1 MNRIKILPKHLA
13 DKIAAG
19 EVVERPA
26 SVVKELLE
34 NALDARSAN
43 IEVAIEDAGRSLIKV
58 IDDGEGM
65 NADDLNMATLRHA
78 TSKIEKNSDLMNI
91 TTLGFRG
98 EALSS
103 ICAVSFMK
111 IFSRTQ
117 SQDSAHSIALE
128 AGVIKSVN
136 ESARGVGT
144 TVEVKNL
151 FFNTPARLKFLKSK
165 AAETA
170 HIIRNMNEIA
180 LAHPR
185 VALKLLSD
193 KEEVINC
200 DAHEKLLQRIEI
212 LFGTELAKVLV
223 PISFDIAPLK
233 VRGFISKPGYGKA
246 NRKWQYIFVNKRPV
260 SDKIIMHAT
269 AQGYHTCL
277 MERQFPCVFIFI
289 ETPPELV
296 DVNVHP
302 SKREVRFREAVVIHD
317 VLVKLIKD
325 ALTDKNNLPEID
337 KTPGV
342 IKQYSFKENFSQGA
356 EGRMVCENNTAG
368 TKEFFPSSSAEFEG
382 FSPRAEQAPARSFIY
397 KKYLQIDNTY
407 IAAQDKNGMIIIDAH
422 AAHERVLF
430 DALREQFKNKKVE
443 KQKLL
448 FPVTVHFSKDEF
460 LLVLEN
466 KSVFDALG
474 FEIEDFGDQ
483 TMALYAYPSI
493 LGKVDIA
500 GEFKNII
507 ADMLELDIEIN
518 INIEKSITPVL
529 STIACHCA
537 IRANQ
542 ALSQEQ
548 IDSLVSNLWRT
559 SSPYTCP
566 HGRPTIISLTRDE
579 LQKRFKRK

>member
-1 MNRIKILPKHLA
+1 MNRIKILPKLLA

-34 NALDARSAN
+34 NALDAKSAN
-43 IEVAIEDAGRSLIKV
+43 IEVAIEDAGRALIRV
-58 IDDGEGM
+58 IDDGHGM
-65 NADDLNMATLRHA
+65 NADDLKLATLRHA
-78 TSKIEKNSDLMNI
+78 TSKIEETSDLMNI

-103 ICAVSFMK
+103 ISAVSFMK

-117 SQDSAHSIALE
+117 SQDSAHSIAVE
-128 AGVIKSVN
+128 AGIIKSVK

-165 AAETA
+165 ATETA
-170 HIIRNMNEIA
+170 HIIRNMNETA
-180 LAHPR
+180 LAHPH
-185 VALKLLSD
+185 VALKLLSN
-193 KEEVINC
+193 KEEIINC
-200 DAHEKLLQRIEI
+200 DAHGNLLQRIEV
-212 LFGTELAKVLV
+212 LFGTDFAKVLV

-233 VRGFISKPGYGKA
+233 IRGFISKPGYGKG
-246 NRKWQYIFVNKRPV
+246 NRKWQYVFVNKRPV
-260 SDKIIMHAT
+260 TDKIISHAIS
-269 AQGYHTCL
+269 QGYHTCL
-277 MERQFPCVFIFI
+277 MEKQFPCVFIFI

-302 SKREVRFREAVVIHD
+302 SKREVRFREAAVIHD

-325 ALTDKNNLPEID
+325 ALTDKSNLPKID
-337 KTPGV
+337 ETPGAV
-342 IKQYSFKENFSQGA
+342 EQHSYKADSFSA
-356 EGRMVCENNTAG
+356 SAGRISCENNTAG
-368 TKEFFPSSSAEFEG
+368 TKELFAGSLAEPDVFSSQ
-382 FSPRAEQAPARSFIY
+382 AEQLPAHSFVCT
-397 KKYLQIDNTY
+397 KYLQIDNTY
-407 IAAQDKNGMIIIDAH
+407 IAAQDENGMIIIDAH
-422 AAHERVLF
+422 AAHERILF
-430 DALREQFKNKKVE
+430 DELNAQFKNKKVE

-448 FPVTVHFSKDEF
+448 FPLTVHFSKDEF
-460 LLVLEN
+460 LQVLEI

-474 FEIEDFGDQ
+474 FEIEDFGEQ
-483 TMALYAYPSI
+483 TMALYAYPAL

-507 ADMLELDIEIN
+507 ADILELDVE
-518 INIEKSITPVL
+518 INIEKSITPIL

-537 IRANQ
+537 VRANQ

-548 IDSLVSNLWRT
+548 IASLVGDLWRT

>member
-1 MNRIKILPKHLA
+1 MSRIKILPKHLA

-26 SVVKELLE
+26 SVVKELVE
-34 NALDARSAN
+34 NALDAKSAS
-43 IEVAIEDAGRSLIKV
+43 IEVSIENAGRTLIKV
-58 IDDGEGM
+58 VDDGQGM
-65 NADDLNMATLRHA
+65 NAEDLKLAPLRHA
-78 TSKIEKNSDLMNI
+78 TSKIEANSDLMNI

-103 ICAVSFMK
+103 IAAVSFLK
-111 IFSRTQ
+111 IFSRPQ
-117 SQDSAHSIALE
+117 SQDSANSIAVE
-128 AGVIKSVN
+128 AGQIKSVN
-136 ESARGVGT
+136 ESARGIGT
-144 TVEVKNL
+144 TVEVRNL
-151 FFNTPARLKFLKSK
+151 FFNTPARLKFLKSN

-180 LAHPR
+180 LAHPGI
-185 VALKLLSD
+185 ALKLLNN

-200 DAHEKLLQRIEI
+200 DAHKDLLQRIEI
-212 LFGTELAKVLV
+212 LFGGELAKVLV

-233 VRGFISKPGYGKA
+233 IRGFISKPGYGKA
-246 NRKWQYIFVNKRPV
+246 NRKWQYVFVNKRPV
-260 SDKIIMHAT
+260 SDKVVSHAIL
-269 AQGYHTCL
+269 QGYHTCL
-277 MERQFPCVFIFI
+277 MEKQFPCVFVFI

-302 SKREVRFREAVVIHD
+302 SKREVRFREAAVIHD

-325 ALTDKNNLPEID
+325 ALTDKSNLPKIG
-337 KTPGV
+337 KTSGAGE
-342 IKQYSFKENFSQGA
+342 QYSFKEDFSPVA
-356 EGRMVCENNTAG
+356 AGRVSQEDNAAD
-368 TKEFFPSSSAEFEG
+368 TKELFAASLAELDVFSSQ
-382 FSPRAEQAPARSFIY
+382 AEQAPVRSFSCV
-397 KKYLQIDNTY
+397 KYLQIDNTY
-407 IAAQDKNGMIIIDAH
+407 IAAQDKNGMIIVDQH
-422 AAHERVLF
+422 AAHERILF
-430 DALREQFKNKKVE
+430 DELSRQLENKKVE

-460 LLVLEN
+460 LQVLEI
-466 KSVFDALG
+466 KSVFETMG

-483 TMALYAYPSI
+483 TMALYAYPAL

-500 GEFKNII
+500 REFKNII
-507 ADMLELDIEIN
+507 ADILELDVGVN
-518 INIEKSITPVL
+518 IGKIVTPVL
-529 STIACHCA
+529 SAIACHCA

-548 IDSLVSNLWRT
+548 IASLVEDLWRT